1 MLIDWFTVIAQAANF
16 LILIWLMK
24 RFLYQPILKA
34 LDAREQRI
42 AAELADADEKKTEAL
57 KERDEFQHK
66 NEEFD
71 QQRAALLSQA
81 TDEAKAE
88 RQRLFEEA
96 RKDAESL
103 RAKLQ
108 ETRDNEQRSLN
119 RELTIRTRQEVFAIA
134 RKTLADLAGAPLEE
148 RMVEVF
154 IHRIRELS
162 GEEKAQMATVQPALV
177 RSTFDLP
184 PAQKTAVAS
193 AVKESIAADIQIRF
207 ETASDQVSGIELV
220 SNGHKLAWSIAEYLA
235 AMEKSVG
242 EVLQQKPQSALQPV
256 QNAK

>member
-1 MLIDWFTVIAQAANF
+1 
-16 LILIWLMK
+16 
-24 RFLYQPILKA
+24 
-34 LDAREQRI
+34 
-42 AAELADADEKKTEAL
+42 
-57 KERDEFQHK
+57 
-66 NEEFD
+66 
-71 QQRAALLSQA
+71 
-81 TDEAKAE
+81 
-88 RQRLFEEA
+88 
-96 RKDAESL
+96 L
-103 RAKLQ
+103 RARLQ

-119 RELTIRTRQEVFAIA
+119 RELTVRTRQEVFAIA

-154 IHRIRELS
+154 IRRIRELS
-162 GEEKAQMATVQPALV
+162 GAEKAQMATTQPALV

-207 ETASDQVSGIELV
+207 ETAPDQVSGIELV